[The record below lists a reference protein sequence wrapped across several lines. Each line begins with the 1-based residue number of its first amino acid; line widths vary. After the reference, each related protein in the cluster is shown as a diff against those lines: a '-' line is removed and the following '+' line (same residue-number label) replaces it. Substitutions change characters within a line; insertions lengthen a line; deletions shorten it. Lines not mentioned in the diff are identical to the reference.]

1 MEAKYYSLEV
11 DERSKNT
18 DLEAVNYS
26 NQALMDRN
34 LDLKAEYEALQ
45 KHSLLLTQQNKD
57 LQRELDSFVETD
69 DIVRRNLDRKEKVSQ
84 IRYKADHVVHDSSVM
99 VARSRSPL
107 RGGSPLRE
115 VIEHEVRSRS
125 PYAHYVHPPPMG
137 PPMGMGG
144 PMPLRRDYSPAR
156 KENMSYSYAGKG
168 SFLGAGTGRAG
179 SPLREGGDPGKR

>member
-1 MEAKYYSLEV
+1 M

-84 IRYKADHVVHDSSVM
+84 IRYHVDAAVHGSAVLGSQVG
-99 VARSRSPL
+99 RSRSPH
-107 RGGSPLRE
+107 RAGSPLRD
-115 VIEHEVRSRS
+115 VLEHEARSRS
-125 PYAHYVHPPPMG
+125 PYAHYVPHPSQMGPPPMG
-137 PPMGMGG
+137 LGG
-144 PMPLRRDYSPAR
+144 PIRRDFSPAR
-156 KENMSYSYAGKG
+156 KEPLGPYSYP
-168 SFLGAGTGRAG
+168 GAGAFGPGPAG
-179 SPLREGGDPGKR
+179 APVDSLPPADGPPK